1 MFLDILVSNYELVFK
16 VLGRKAFMYPLVAAN
31 GFTSTSQYNFSTS
44 LWREEV
50 ASVLP
55 STNAAITCDLS
66 HHLILFEVNLDSLSI
81 AVYSSPVGL
90 LLLLHV
96 ASFTV
101 CPAQL

>member
-1 MFLDILVSNYELVFK
+1 MASLSLH
-16 VLGRKAFMYPLVAAN
+16 
-31 GFTSTSQYNFSTS
+31 STT
-44 LWREEV
+44 LAPPCGEKEI

-55 STNAAITCDLS
+55 STNAAITCDLTN
-66 HHLILFEVNLDSLSI
+66 HLILFEANLDSLSI

-96 ASFTV
+96 TSFTV